1 MFGFDRGFGS
11 FRFMRESVL
20 LRHDLRDS
28 FAMRRILWASTL
40 GYFMSQMMNPE
51 ATLYGDN
58 QTFIFDDAAVASARA
73 FFLNYVSAMGP
84 APVFRVGAVPY
95 GVLPAISISRM
106 AAKTGENGTAIQV
119 MSRLLPYWRDAAA
132 KVPKVPRNPPN
143 PHIDLMRVISQKS
156 RSDGAYVRNSV
167 GVQAVTNIF
176 QLAPAG
182 LRRVPE
188 RPRKDRASGGWIARS
203 SRVERGADLRAHVHA
218 FHHAARRPAH
228 HGTSEAGKAG
238 QRDPS
243 PANPTDP
250 PVNPTDPLNYL
261 AFLGS
266 LQLPLAKVIRQEFME
281 NVAPP
286 GELTPLLYL
295 MARHAML
302 LEMVDI
308 GRRSPA
314 LSAFFASK
322 GHKRLDFELFNISV
336 VAAAQAPNIMVDI
349 LSAAPPGAP
358 AGQGI
363 SVFTAIR
370 DNKSYTSPPTLLDPT
385 SQFFDLQLTLAN
397 LSELDVRDLERLL
410 METLDLAAHRFDA
423 L

>member
-1 MFGFDRGFGS
+1 
-11 FRFMRESVL
+11 
-20 LRHDLRDS
+20 
-28 FAMRRILWASTL
+28 
-40 GYFMSQMMNPE
+40 
-51 ATLYGDN
+51 
-58 QTFIFDDAAVASARA
+58 
-73 FFLNYVSAMGP
+73 
-84 APVFRVGAVPY
+84 
-95 GVLPAISISRM
+95 
-106 AAKTGENGTAIQV
+106 
-119 MSRLLPYWRDAAA
+119 
-132 KVPKVPRNPPN
+132 
-143 PHIDLMRVISQKS
+143 MRVISQKS

-176 QLAPAG
+176 QLAVQDFAEFLNG
-182 LRRVPE
+182 LGKTAPPVVGSLAHPE
-188 RPRKDRASGGWIARS
+188 WS
-203 SRVERGADLRAHVHA
+203 
-218 FHHAARRPAH
+218 AARIFGLTFLPFITRHAGPLITAH
-228 HGTSEAGKAG
+228 PKQGKLVSAI
-238 QRDPS
+238 PP

-308 GRRSPA
+308 GRRSQA

-370 DNKSYTSPPTLLDPT
+370 DNKSYTSPPSSIPRRSSSTC
-385 SQFFDLQLTLAN
+385 S
-397 LSELDVRDLERLL
+397 
-410 METLDLAAHRFDA
+410 
-423 L
+423 